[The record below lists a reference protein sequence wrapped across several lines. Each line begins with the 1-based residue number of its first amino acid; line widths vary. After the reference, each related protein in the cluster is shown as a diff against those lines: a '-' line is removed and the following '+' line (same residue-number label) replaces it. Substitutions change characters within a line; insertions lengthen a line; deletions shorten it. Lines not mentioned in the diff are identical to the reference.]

1 LCAFPF
7 DVQNVV
13 YDSFVMDIRV
23 FWNHISFRVP
33 GLVSEILVNG
43 DYSMDKVI
51 NAKQIYLYS

>member
-1 LCAFPF
+1 
-7 DVQNVV
+7 VV